1 MTMFESRV
9 DTFDPFQEHYAHNL
23 YRIADPRY
31 DGDKDKTETLLLSNI
46 VLGILFEGVINRLE
60 KEVPGLAV
68 QIKSGRIDEPTK
80 AKVEKI
86 FSDLGFN
93 PTKDSGPQLTSVH
106 QDLARRVANVLRSQK
121 YNVHSGLLAGFLF
134 CTRKFSQEEAF
145 RSILACQTAG
155 SLCDAIAKKAR
166 LVLHALTC
174 QEQAELAEAKVE
186 LERSREM
193 LDESRAREERSR
205 LMLQEIKSWSP
216 EFRQQ
221 VASEFIRRFLPNT

>member
-23 YRIADPRY
+23 YRIADPTY
-31 DGDKDKTETLLLSNI
+31 DDGKDKTETLLLSNI

-60 KEVPGLAV
+60 KEVPGLAG
-68 QIKSGRIDEPTK
+68 QIKSGRIDELTK

-93 PTKDSGPQLTSVH
+93 PSKGTGPQLTSVH
-106 QDLARRVANVLRSQK
+106 QDLARRVANVLRSQT
-121 YNVHSGLLAGFLF
+121 YNMHSALLAGFLF
-134 CTRKFSQEEAF
+134 CTKKFSQDEAF
-145 RSILACQTAG
+145 RAILACQTSG

-174 QEQAELAEAKVE
+174 QEQTELAEAKAE
-186 LERSREM
+186 LQRNRQILE
-193 LDESRAREERSR
+193 ESRAREEKSR
-205 LMLQEIKSWSP
+205 LMLQEIKSWTP
-216 EFRQQ
+216 EFRHQ
-221 VASEFIRRFLPNT
+221 VASEFIRRFLPNP